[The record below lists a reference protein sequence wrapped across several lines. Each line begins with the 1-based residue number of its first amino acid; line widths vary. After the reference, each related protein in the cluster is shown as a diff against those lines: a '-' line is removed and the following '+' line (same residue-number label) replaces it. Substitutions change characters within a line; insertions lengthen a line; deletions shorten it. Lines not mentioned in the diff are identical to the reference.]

1 MVIRYDNLWKLLLN
15 EGYTKTQ
22 LCREANITTNAMAR
36 LGRNQDVRLETLA
49 KICCVLNCTL
59 NDIVEIISDEEQE
72 DLQ

>member
-1 MVIRYDNLWKLLLN
+1 MVIRYDNLWKLLSDK
-15 EGYTKTQ
+15 GYTKTL
-22 LCREANITTNAMAR
+22 LCKEANITTNAMAR

-72 DLQ
+72 YIQ